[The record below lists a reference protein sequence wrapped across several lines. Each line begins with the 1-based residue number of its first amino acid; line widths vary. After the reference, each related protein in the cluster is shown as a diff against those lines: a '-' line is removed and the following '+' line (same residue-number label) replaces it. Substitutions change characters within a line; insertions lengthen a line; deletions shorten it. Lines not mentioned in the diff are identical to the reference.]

1 MEPDFNGLI
10 VLDVDAEDGLLEEYA
25 VRVLVKGTTLLPFV
39 RGFRARFDDE
49 PIVAASRD
57 VHGTG
62 FTGYLKNEPAEGA
75 KLFVKFDG
83 RGELNTGLT
92 YSRGTGP
99 IA

>member
-1 MEPDFNGLI
+1 MELDFNGLI
-10 VLDVDAEDGLLEEYA
+10 VLDVDAEDGLLEDYA
-25 VRVLVKGTTLLPFV
+25 VRVFVQGTTLLPLV

-49 PIVAASRD
+49 PIEAVSRD
-57 VHGTG
+57 GEGTG

-83 RGELNTGLT
+83 RDELNTGLT

-99 IA
+99 NT